1 MAHPNEDLMKKG
13 YEAFGSGDLDA
24 VRELFADDI
33 VWHVPGRSP
42 LAGDYKGKEE
52 VLGFLAKTMEMTGGT
67 FKLDVHDV
75 MAGDEHGVALTTAT
89 AEREGKRLSNRAVQV
104 VHIRGGKLTESWF
117 HPEDQYAVDEFWS

>member
-42 LAGDYKGKEE
+42 LSGDYKGKEE

-75 MAGDEHGVALTTAT
+75 MANAEHGVVLTTAT
-89 AEREGKRLSNRAVQV
+89 AEREGKRLTNRAVQV
-104 VHIRGGKLTESWF
+104 VHIRDGKLTESWF
-117 HPEDQYAVDEFWS
+117 HPEDQYAADEFWS

>member
-1 MAHPNEDLMKKG
+1 VAHPNEDLMKKG

>member
-33 VWHVPGRSP
+33 VWHVSGRSP
-42 LAGDYKGKEE
+42 LSGDYKGKEE

-67 FKLDVHDV
+67 FKLDVHDI
-75 MAGDEHGVALTTAT
+75 MANAEHGVALTTAT
-89 AEREGKRLSNRAVQV
+89 AEREGKRLTNRSVQV
-104 VHIRGGKLTESWF
+104 VHIRDGKLTESWL
-117 HPEDQYAVDEFWS
+117 HPDDQYAADEFWS